1 MASSL
6 HPRQA
11 PLTER
16 LLPMEGDLDS
26 NHTYAGV
33 GRVLSEWEGIEAAIS
48 HLYAWFI
55 GKLFEAEAYHT
66 YGAGR
71 IFSERMKT
79 FKAGYETYFAKH
91 PSQALEGRCNNLAML
106 AGKFSGRRNEVAH
119 SVVDGIWNGQKS
131 RPEYLLLP
139 PLYDPKRFGTND
151 QPSR

>member
-71 IFSERMKT
+71 IFSVSAR
-79 FKAGYETYFAKH
+79 
-91 PSQALEGRCNNLAML
+91 R
-106 AGKFSGRRNEVAH
+106 GRRVRRRRAGLGRGASSRGAAGR
-119 SVVDGIWNGQKS
+119 SVEPDDRRSG
-131 RPEYLLLP
+131 
-139 PLYDPKRFGTND
+139 
-151 QPSR
+151 